1 MASPVVVVP
10 RRFSLGDDPRV
21 VAANELFDRIVDLV
35 ADAGLTPLVVD
46 DPFVALSGVSGL
58 VLPGG
63 GDINP
68 QRYGQATT
76 DAVYDVNDEQ
86 DELDFTLAARAQDAG
101 LPVLGICRGAQVL
114 NVLRG
119 GDLQID
125 LVPSEVPHRSVTAG
139 ELFGWHSVALTA
151 DSRVHAAHDSGR
163 IVVASAHHQGIAS
176 LGAGLVATGYAADGL
191 IESFEAVDGW
201 VLAVQWHPEAPGT
214 SDAVQRAPFVAL
226 ARRIESA
233 ATPDRSAPTACYDSR
248 STMGPNASAGRYS
261 SPTTIRAAPI
271 ISPTN
276 DG

>member
-1 MASPVVVVP
+1 MATGVAGPVVVVP

-21 VAANELFDRIVDLV
+21 IAANELFDRIVDLV
-35 ADAGLTPLVVD
+35 ADTGLTPLVVD
-46 DPFVALSGVSGL
+46 DPFVALSGVGGL

-68 QRYGQATT
+68 RRYGQVTT
-76 DAVYDVNDEQ
+76 AAVYDVNDEQ
-86 DELDFTLAARAQDAG
+86 DELDFTLTARAQAAG

-125 LVPSEVPHRSVTAG
+125 LVPSEVPHRSVTVG
-139 ELFGWHSVALTA
+139 EMFGWHPVDLAA
-151 DSRVHAAHDSGR
+151 GSRVHVAHNAGQ
-163 IVVASAHHQGIAS
+163 IVVPSAHHQGIGS
-176 LGAGLVATGYAADGL
+176 LGAGLVATGHAADGL

-226 ARRIESA
+226 ARRIDSA
-233 ATPDRSAPTACYDSR
+233 AAPDLSAPTAR
-248 STMGPNASAGRYS
+248 
-261 SPTTIRAAPI
+261 
-271 ISPTN
+271 
-276 DG
+276 